1 MKEHPIHKG
10 YFITED
16 GKVFSSHTNKF
27 LSQEIDRSGYKIVTL
42 RKYNKHF
49 KVHRLVAETYIPNQE
64 NKPQVN
70 HIDRNRSNNNLSN
83 LEWVTSKENAMHKV
97 VNQNI
102 WIIEQISTGK
112 VWKVS
117 NLLDF
122 CKEYNLDYC
131 LRKTL
136 NKNSGRTQHK
146 GFRII
151 GKEKISIS
159 LP

>member
-1 MKEHPIHKG
+1 
-10 YFITED
+10 
-16 GKVFSSHTNKF
+16 
-27 LSQEIDRSGYKIVTL
+27 
-42 RKYNKHF
+42 
-49 KVHRLVAETYIPNQE
+49 
-64 NKPQVN
+64 
-70 HIDRNRSNNNLSN
+70 
-83 LEWVTSKENAMHKV
+83 MHKV